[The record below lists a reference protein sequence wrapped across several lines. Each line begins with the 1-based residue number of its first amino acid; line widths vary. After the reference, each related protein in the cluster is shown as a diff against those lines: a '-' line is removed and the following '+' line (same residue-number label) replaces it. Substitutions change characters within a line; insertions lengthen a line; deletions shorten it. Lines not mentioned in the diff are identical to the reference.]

1 MKKLFFVLA
10 FLLSTYAF
18 AGTFEEKYITYK
30 QRKVT
35 YYEEK
40 LATLEHVDAILA
52 LARAEVANYI
62 NKVTANYTVSIDTI
76 NTFIVRVDKDVYVVT
91 VIYTLI
97 VE

>member
-35 YYEEK
+35 YCEEQ
-40 LATLEHVDAILA
+40 LVLLENVDSVLSI
-52 LARAEVANYI
+52 ARKEVAEYI
-62 NKVTANYTVSIDTI
+62 KSTPIGCTISIDTI
-76 NTFIVRVDKDVYVVT
+76 NIFIIRITETDYNVV
-91 VIYTLI
+91 VIYTLLI
-97 VE
+97 E